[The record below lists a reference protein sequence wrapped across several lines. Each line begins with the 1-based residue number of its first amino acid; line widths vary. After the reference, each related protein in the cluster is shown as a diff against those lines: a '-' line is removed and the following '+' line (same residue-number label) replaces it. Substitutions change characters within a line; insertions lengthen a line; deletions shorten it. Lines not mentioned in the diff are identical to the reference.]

1 MKLKLKEVG
10 GLLEDLDYPVD
21 VDEIVE
27 EVGDVVVELSD
38 GETTLG
44 EVVGSPEVTE
54 SSWNDAE
61 SPTSA
66 VYSALPTEAVGEP
79 GQSEGDS

>member
-1 MKLKLKEVG
+1 MELKLNEVG

-21 VDEIVE
+21 VDEVVD
-27 EVGDVVVELSD
+27 EVGDVVVELAD

-54 SSWNDAE
+54 ASWDDAD
-61 SPTSA
+61 SLTST

-79 GQSEGDS
+79 GQSEGYA